1 MFGQLLQVYGTA
13 FCAIAMF
20 ALVRQLVR

>member
-1 MFGQLLQVYGTA
+1 MFGQLLQVCGTA